1 MISTITTKL
10 GDNGRLVIPSEIRKQ
25 LKLKDGDPI
34 RIGIEDGKIVILTSQ
49 GLLNEFYNLT
59 QNTRTGTEDA
69 VQDLID
75 ERRREATSE

>member
-1 MISTITTKL
+1 MTATITTKL

-34 RIGIEDGKIVILTSQ
+34 RIGIEDGKIVILTAQ

-59 QNTRTGTEDA
+59 QHTRTGTEDA

-75 ERRREATSE
+75 ERRREAAGE